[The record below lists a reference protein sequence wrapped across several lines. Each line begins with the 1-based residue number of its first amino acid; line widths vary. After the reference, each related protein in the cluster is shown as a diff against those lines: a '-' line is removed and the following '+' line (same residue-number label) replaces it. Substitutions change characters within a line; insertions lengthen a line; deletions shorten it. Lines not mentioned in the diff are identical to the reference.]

1 MGCNTTKEAVQP
13 VEDSN
18 TAATKDQQQN
28 EVRKDQVVNNAANI
42 VPDIGEYSY
51 IK

>member
-18 TAATKDQQQN
+18 TAATKEQN

-51 IK
+51 VK